1 MAVVSDSCGVFAALP
16 AAAVALWGG
25 TTRLLV
31 CSARASWKCR
41 RDRLGVRVV
50 LSNERSTVF
59 MQSIP
64 IYWTEMAN
72 ENVSPA
78 VMQRLL
84 KEVAQYTKSPVEGML
99 LRVNEENVTDIVV
112 DFEGPEG
119 TPYENGLFHI
129 KLVFGSDFPAAP
141 PKGTFVS
148 QIFHPNISKTGE
160 ICVNTLKRDWKPEHS
175 LSHILS
181 VIRCLLIEPNPESAL
196 NEEAGKLLLE
206 EFETFAS
213 RARLMTEIHSLNP
226 KKAAV
231 KAAAAA
237 AVDAEAESGSSA
249 SSPKKDAKKLEKKKS
264 LKRL

>member
-1 MAVVSDSCGVFAALP
+1 MLRSADNPHKIGTLP
-16 AAAVALWGG
+16 AGIV
-25 TTRLLV
+25 TFDQT
-31 CSARASWKCR
+31 K
-41 RDRLGVRVV
+41 
-50 LSNERSTVF
+50 
-59 MQSIP
+59 
-64 IYWTEMAN
+64 MAN

-84 KEVAQYTKSPVEGML
+84 KEVAQYTKSPVEGMQL
-99 LRVNEENVTDIVV
+99 HVNEENVTDIVV

-206 EFETFAS
+206 EFEAFAS
-213 RARLMTEIHSLNP
+213 RARLMTEIHSMNP
-226 KKAAV
+226 KKAAL

-237 AVDAEAESGSSA
+237 AADVEAESGASSA
-249 SSPKKDAKKLEKKKS
+249 SPKKDAKKLEKKKS